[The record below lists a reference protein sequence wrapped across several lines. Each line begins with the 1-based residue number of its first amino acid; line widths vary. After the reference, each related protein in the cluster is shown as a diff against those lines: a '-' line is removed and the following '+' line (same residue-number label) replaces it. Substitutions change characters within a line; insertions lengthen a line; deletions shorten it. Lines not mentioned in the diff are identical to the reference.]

1 MPEKV
6 HKVRTTPEQ
15 MAEIEQQWIDE
26 VREDQELT
34 TFGLYPQPSRGS
46 ADAQGSYQLYLPPQY
61 VTEPERRFPVIY
73 WLHGG
78 FGNARQ
84 GAEMVA
90 RIDKA
95 IRDEVMPPAIVVVPQ
110 ILPIGWYVDS
120 KDGARPLAQIT
131 AFDLVRHMD
140 STYRTIPEAAARTV
154 EGFSMGGFGALHLG
168 LKYPKI
174 FGKVSAVAPAILR
187 DLKDEPED
195 RVNNTYFG
203 DQEYYDLCHP
213 WSLVLANA
221 PELRRTSQV
230 RLLSGRLDTR
240 LAPTIRDLDDRF
252 TDLEVPH
259 DFFEFPDADHEYADI
274 MDGYGDKYYAWW
286 RTA

>member
-1 MPEKV
+1 VQKV
-6 HKVRTTPEQ
+6 HQVSTTPEQ
-15 MAEIEQQWIDE
+15 MAEIEQQWIDP
-26 VREDQELT
+26 VQEDQELT
-34 TFGLYPQPSRGS
+34 TFQLYPQPSRGTT
-46 ADAQGSYQLYLPPQY
+46 DAQGSYQLYLPPQY
-61 VTEPERRFPVIY
+61 ETEPERRFPVIY

-84 GAEMVA
+84 GSEMVA

-95 IRDEVMPPAIVVVPQ
+95 IRNEVMPPAIVVLPQ

-131 AFDLVRHMD
+131 AFDLVHHVD
-140 STYRTIPEAAARTV
+140 STYRTVPEAAARTV

-174 FGKVSAVAPAILR
+174 FGKVSAVGPAILR

-203 DQEYYDLCHP
+203 DQDYYDACGP
-213 WSLVLANA
+213 WNLVLANA

-230 RLLSGRLDTR
+230 RLLSGSLDVR
-240 LAPTIRDLDDRF
+240 LAPTIRALDARF
-252 TDLEVPH
+252 TELGVPH
-259 DFFEFPDADHEYADI
+259 DFYEVQDKDHEYPDI
-274 MDGYGDKYYAWW
+274 MDGYGDAYYAWW